1 VTHQNSPDTPVL
13 RGLLAAIKDK
23 LDVPAAAHHADD
35 DLYTVALRVASHDVQ
50 LAIRAL
56 LDGPLDNVA
65 IQSYANM
72 LHRRTVPLGY
82 ETTGH
87 AA

>member
-1 VTHQNSPDTPVL
+1 VTHPNSPDTPAL

-23 LDVPAAAHHADD
+23 LDVPTAAHHADD
-35 DLYTVALRVASHDVQ
+35 DLYLVALRAAAHDVQ
-50 LAIRAL
+50 LAVRAL

-65 IQSYANM
+65 IQSYGHM
-72 LHRRTVPLGY
+72 LHRRTVPVGY